1 MNKKQAMII
10 VALVVLIACAGVLAS
25 MANNPLYVNV
35 KNGTNSA
42 ISFNNSSTKASTTDF
57 YAATKLTRDNQSA
70 QTMQNLKSIIDD
82 TNVPTQSKVDAT
94 KKFTDIADTSN
105 KEMKIE
111 AVLKTKGFDDVVCF
125 VSDNKVTVIVKS
137 KDPQLTDKQ
146 TKLIKSV
153 ILDETNII
161 NMDISVK

>member
-25 MANNPLYVNV
+25 MANNPLYVDVN
-35 KNGTNSA
+35 NGTNSA
-42 ISFNNSSTKASTTDF
+42 ISFSKSTKASTTDF
-57 YAATKLTRDNQSA
+57 YAATKLTRDNASA
-70 QTMQNLKSIIDD
+70 QNMQNLKSIIDD
-82 TNVPTQSKVDAT
+82 TNVPVQSKADAT
-94 KKFTDIADTSN
+94 KKFTAIADTSD

-111 AVLKTKGFDDVVCF
+111 AVLKTKGFDDVICF

-153 ILDETNII
+153 ILDETKII